1 MVVLKR
7 YRVPFVRPASLRL
20 PGSLILQY
28 GTDFDYSRGDYG
40 LQRESTLFDV
50 PLRVTADYG
59 DWRFGPSG
67 PRLYSDGVAAR
78 ALPTGGG
85 GGGPSLESDS

>member
-1 MVVLKR
+1 MVWSSVCA
-7 YRVPFVRPASLRL
+7 FRPPCL

-28 GTDFDYSRGDYG
+28 STGFDDRRGDCG
-40 LQRESTLFDV
+40 LQRESMLFDV

-78 ALPTGGG
+78 ALPAGVAAVAR
-85 GGGPSLESDS
+85 L